1 MRFEVKDHAALQRAV
16 EAFCRFLKT
25 ENVPEERVF
34 DSRLAINELV
44 GNVLRHT
51 DGVADFCG
59 QVKDGFVEV
68 CVRSAKRFTPPEK
81 SVLPA
86 DVFSEHGRGLFLVD
100 SVSEER
106 VAMEDGGIKV
116 RIRIYK

>member
-1 MRFEVKDHAALQRAV
+1 MKFEVKDYIALQTAV
-16 EAFCRFLKT
+16 EDFCRFLQA
-25 ENVPEERVF
+25 ENVPDDCVF

-44 GNVLRHT
+44 GNVLRHS
-51 DGVADFCG
+51 GGIADFFG

-68 CVRSAKRFTPPEK
+68 CVRSEKPFAPPTK
-81 SVLPA
+81 SVLPV
-86 DVFSEHGRGLFLVD
+86 DLFSEHGRGLFLVD

-106 VAMEDGGIKV
+106 TVTDDGSIKV